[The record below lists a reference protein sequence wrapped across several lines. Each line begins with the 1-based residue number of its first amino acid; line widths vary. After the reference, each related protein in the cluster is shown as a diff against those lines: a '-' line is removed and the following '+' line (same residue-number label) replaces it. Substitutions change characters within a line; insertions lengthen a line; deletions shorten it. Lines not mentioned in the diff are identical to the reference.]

1 MKPDGDK
8 RSKRMAE
15 VLRLHLTEGKG
26 IKAIARQLKLHRKT
40 VRKLLGRARGERKGP
55 PAQPRSSILDPYCC
69 RAPRMRVRSRIS
81 RGLRDGEWPVRATTA
96 TA

>member
-1 MKPDGDK
+1 MKPDGDE

-40 VRKLLGRARGERKGP
+40 VRKLLGHARGERNG
-55 PAQPRSSILDPYCC
+55 QCQSLGSSWLVMMVEDM
-69 RAPRMRVRSRIS
+69 A
-81 RGLRDGEWPVRATTA
+81 
-96 TA
+96 